1 MSGISVSLESTGVS
15 TILNKQM
22 MRTVSTPSPG
32 NQKKRIK
39 ANLFENDNPEEL
51 EMVRKK
57 YQESTVGKILVRLDR
72 KTHVFISKEK
82 NTPEYLQKLRKK
94 YKIKL

>member
-1 MSGISVSLESTGVS
+1 
-15 TILNKQM
+15 
-22 MRTVSTPSPG
+22 MRTISTPSPG
-32 NQKKRIK
+32 KPSKRVK
-39 ANLFENDNPEEL
+39 PNLFENDNPEEL

-57 YQESTVGKILVRLDR
+57 YQESTAGKILVRLDR

-94 YKIKL
+94 YNIKLSKSNLSY